1 MRARQHSQRPP
12 DWAERV
18 YRLLLRLYPADFRA
32 EFGTEMVQL
41 FQARRAEG
49 RFGATPWGA
58 ARFWG
63 DIVVDLAATA
73 PAQRLASV
81 AAVSARRGRR
91 PAAAAHR
98 SGGSMETLVQDVR
111 YALRTLRARPAFT
124 LVAVLTLALGIGAN
138 ATIFSVVNEL
148 LLRPLPFR
156 EPERLV
162 TVLGVR
168 EGKREG
174 VSYPDLLDF
183 QRESRAFS
191 GIALLAGQTVN
202 FTGGDTPDRLRGAFV
217 TGGVFDVIGVKA
229 AVGRTF
235 TDAESE
241 MGRAVPVVVVSHALW
256 RTRFGGD
263 PTLVGRALQLNGR
276 PFEVIGIL
284 PAGFR
289 SPFDEP
295 DVWIPV
301 PFHTSRTPDWSRTGK
316 GAFERTSRYVPALG
330 RLAPGA
336 TVAEAHAELATVADR
351 LARAHPESNAG
362 WGVDVEPL
370 QRTLTGDVRA
380 ALLTLFAVVGVV
392 LLIACANVANLLP
405 ARAAARRREMS
416 LRAALGAGR
425 GRLVRQLLTESV
437 VLAAAGGA
445 VGLLL
450 AHVGLR
456 GLLAV
461 VPSSFILFRRVA
473 VDGDVLLFS
482 LLLVAGCGV
491 LFGLAPAL
499 HASRANL
506 NEAFVARG
514 GSALAAPG
522 RFTARNVFVVAQVAL
537 SIVLLVAAG
546 LLTRSLVGLQRVD
559 PGFDPRGVLTMEFR
573 LPATKYTE
581 DAQSAAFMERAIAE
595 IRRVP
600 GVRSAALARAAPFS
614 YNGATA
620 GYVVEGREPAPGQEP
635 PETQLNTVTPGYF
648 ATLGIPLRGGRDF
661 TEADRAAAPA
671 VAVVN
676 EALVRREWPGGSA
689 LGKRLRAADGG
700 PWLTVVGV
708 VGNAKHYAL
717 GDPPAAQ
724 VYIPYAQSPGIFATI
739 VARTAGDPLAL
750 APAVRAAIWSVDRDQ
765 PVWKIRT
772 LDGMIRASLG
782 QQRFTMGLVAGFA
795 AVALLLVGIGIY
807 GVMSYAVAQRTQEVG
822 VRLAL
827 GAQRGEVLRLVVRQ
841 GLALTGV
848 ALAVGLAGALAAAR
862 VLASQLHGVSTA
874 DPLTFAV
881 VPVVLGAVAL
891 VATYLPARRASRLD
905 PMVALRY
912 E

>member
-1 MRARQHSQRPP
+1 MRPHRDDEGARRR
-12 DWAERV
+12 AEGV
-18 YRLLLRLYPADFRA
+18 YELLLRLYPADFRA
-32 EFGTEMVQL
+32 EFGQEMVQL
-41 FQARRAEG
+41 FRARHAEA
-49 RFGATPWGA
+49 RYHAAPWGA
-58 ARFWG
+58 ARFWR
-63 DIVVDLAATA
+63 DILVDLAATA

-81 AAVSARRGRR
+81 ASGLRARRDRLRTDAG
-91 PAAAAHR
+91 AHHHSR
-98 SGGSMETLVQDVR
+98 GSMETLAQDTR

-124 LVAVLTLALGIGAN
+124 VVAVLTLALGIGAN

-148 LLRPLPFR
+148 LLRPLPFH

-162 TVLGVR
+162 TVWGVR
-168 EGKREG
+168 EGKRGG

-183 QRESRAFS
+183 SRESRAFS

-217 TGGVFDVIGVKA
+217 TGSVFDVIGVKA

-241 MGRAVPVVVVSHALW
+241 MGRAVPVAVLSHELW
-256 RTRFGGD
+256 KTRFGGD
-263 PTLVGRALQLNGR
+263 PTLIGRALQLNGR

-289 SPFDEP
+289 SPFDDP
-295 DVWIPV
+295 DVWIPG
-301 PFHTSRTPDWSRTGK
+301 PFHTSK
-316 GAFERTSRYVPALG
+316 GAFDRANHFVPALG
-330 RLAPGA
+330 RLKPGA
-336 TVAEAHAELATVADR
+336 TLTEARAELAIVADR
-351 LARAHPESNAG
+351 LAREYPESNAG
-362 WGVDVEPL
+362 WGADVEPL

-392 LLIACANVANLLP
+392 LLIACANVANLLL

-437 VLAAAGGA
+437 VLSAAGGA
-445 VGLLL
+445 LGLLL
-450 AHVGLR
+450 AHAGLK

-461 VPSSFILFRRVA
+461 VPSSFILFRHVG

-482 LLLVAGCGV
+482 LVLAVGCGV

-514 GSALAAPG
+514 ASAFAASG

-546 LLTRSLVGLQRVD
+546 LLTRSLIGLQRLD

-581 DAQSAAFMERAIAE
+581 DAQAAAFMERAIAE

-600 GVRSAALARAAPFS
+600 GVRSAALARAVPFS

-620 GYVVEGREPAPGQEP
+620 GYVVEGREPAPGVEP
-635 PETQLNTVTPGYF
+635 PESQLNTVTPEYF
-648 ATLGIPLRGGRDF
+648 ATLGIPLRAGRDF
-661 TEADRAAAPA
+661 AGADRADAPP
-671 VAVVN
+671 VVVVN
-676 EALVRREWPGGSA
+676 EALARREWPDQSA
-689 LGKRLRAADGG
+689 LGRRLRAADGG

-708 VGNAKHYAL
+708 VGNAKHYGL
-717 GDPPAAQ
+717 GDAPVAQ
-724 VYIPYAQSPGIFATI
+724 AYLPYAQTPGIFASV

-772 LDGMIRASLG
+772 LETMIRDTLG

-795 AVALLLVGIGIY
+795 AVALLLAGIGIY

-848 ALAVGLAGALAAAR
+848 AVAVGLVGALAAAR

-874 DPLTFAV
+874 DPLTFAA
-881 VPVVLGAVAL
+881 VPMVLGAVAL